1 MATYTE
7 YFKLQKPSKTEK
19 YSIDVNN
26 TNMDKIDAALHQLDS
41 KNKSQDELLA
51 TKESLNSEITRA
63 TSKENDIVSELTSEI
78 ARAKSA
84 EKLNANNLSDETERA
99 LSTEETISVSLQEH
113 ISDKTN
119 PHNVTKAQVGLENV
133 DNTSDIDKPVST
145 AQQNL
150 LDLKANIDSPILT
163 GVPKAPTA
171 TEDTNTTQIATTA
184 FAQTI
189 VSNHNTS
196 ESSHDDIRNLIFNLT
211 TRLNALADSDDTTLD
226 QLSEIV
232 AYIKNNKSLIDNIT
246 TSKVNVS
253 DIIDD
258 LTSTATD
265 KPLSS
270 KQGTIL
276 KGLITDLTAIVN
288 DKVDNV
294 SGKGLSTNDYTNDDK
309 NKLDGISAG
318 ANVNVQPDWNVTD
331 TTNDSFIKN
340 KPTSMPASDVPAW
353 AKENTKPIY
362 TKEEIGLG
370 NVENKSSETIRKEL
384 TKENVISALGYTPLN
399 NTNEFLLINKEILSF
414 GENNICTLTDERI
427 TADSLA
433 DVYFTSDTISIAID
447 AEITVDTYDGN
458 VKLSCQ
464 NAPTGEV
471 KASIKIKVV

>member
-7 YFKLQKPSKTEK
+7 HYKLQKPSKTEK
-19 YSIDVNN
+19 YNIDVDN
-26 TNMDKIDAALHQLDS
+26 TNMDKIDAALHQLDL
-41 KNKSQDELLA
+41 KNKSHDELLA
-51 TKESLNSEITRA
+51 TKESLNSEVMRA

-84 EKLNANNLSDETERA
+84 E
-99 LSTEETISVSLQEH
+99 ETISVSLQEH

-119 PHNVTKAQVGLENV
+119 PHNVTKVQVGLENV

-145 AQQNL
+145 AQKNA
-150 LDLKANIDSPILT
+150 LDLKADIESPILT
-163 GVPKAPTA
+163 GIPKAPTA

-196 ESSHDDIRNLIFNLT
+196 ESAHDDIRNLIFNLT

-288 DKVDNV
+288 DKIDNV
-294 SGKGLSTNDYTNDDK
+294 PGKGLSTNDYTNEDK
-309 NKLDGISAG
+309 NKLSGIESG
-318 ANVNVQPDWNVTD
+318 AEVNIQPDWNVTD
-331 TTNDSFIKN
+331 PASDAFIKN

-353 AKENTKPIY
+353 AKENTKPTY
-362 TKEEIGLG
+362 NKTEIGLG
-370 NVENKSSETIRKEL
+370 NVENKSPSDILSEL
-384 TKENVISALGYTPLN
+384 TKENVISALGYAPLN
-399 NTNEFLLINKEILSF
+399 NTNEFLLINKEILF
-414 GENNICTLTDERI
+414 FDENNICTLTDERI

-433 DVYFTSDTISIAID
+433 DVYFTSDTISVATD
-447 AEITVDTYDGN
+447 AVITVDTYDGN

-464 NAPTGEV
+464 NVPTGEI